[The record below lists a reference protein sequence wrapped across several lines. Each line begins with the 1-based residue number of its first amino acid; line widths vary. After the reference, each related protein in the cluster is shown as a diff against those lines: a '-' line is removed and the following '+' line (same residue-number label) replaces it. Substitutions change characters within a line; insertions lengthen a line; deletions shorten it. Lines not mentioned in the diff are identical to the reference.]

1 MAITDTDKVEDS
13 VIEPLIEVPDT
24 IPQEVVEDADLEQD
38 EAEDETEVFTLADAI
53 REGAK
58 LVNGQTTG
66 AYFDQEGNAC
76 ALGAAYA
83 ACVDRGLV

>member
-1 MAITDTDKVEDS
+1 MAI
-13 VIEPLIEVPDT
+13 IEPLIEIPDT
-24 IPQEVVEDADLEQD
+24 IPQEVIDDADIDQ
-38 EAEDETEVFTLADAI
+38 AESTVNSDVFTLADAI

-66 AYFDQEGNAC
+66 TYFDNEGNAC

-83 ACVDRGLV
+83 ACVERGLV